1 MLLPVY
7 LLAWKMES
15 GTIILNDTTVNPNW
29 TTVTLKQTYDKT
41 PLIFALP
48 DEGSGYS
55 GDDPAALRIQNITTS
70 GFEILQV
77 EPNNQDGLHSDMN
90 VSYIAIEPGEYTLN
104 GAKIIASTIPT
115 QKVQANTNAGYF
127 PGLSTEWENISF
139 PLSSFNSSPIVLGMI
154 QGLANENNNIPN
166 QPSSVW
172 LTVAMDNVTAGG
184 FDVALERAEVND
196 GALITNDETIA
207 YLAIDGDI
215 QGSLYDTQCN
225 NIEYET
231 ILETGVQGWGN
242 GCYQKNFQNTYAS
255 FPNVI
260 GKQTTRNGNNGGW
273 LRRCDIDTDFVGLT
287 IDEDIFADTER
298 NHIAENVALFVFAND
313 FVYDS
318 TKTLDCGLVAE
329 YRMDECYWLNNS
341 ATPGDVKDTS
351 VNGYEATSSGSA
363 SIDQVIKQI
372 NSAGSFGSSGDRIT
386 LEDSTVLNSLTNKLT
401 ISAWLYPTSFT
412 GWSSAV
418 QKTSSEDWSDGFGL
432 IHNSG
437 DGTNITFY
445 INTAL
450 SGEGRA
456 SVALDLDSW
465 NHIVGVYNGS
475 SVQIYKNGV
484 LAGSSPFST
493 DVINS
498 NQALNI
504 GNDISDASYNDVWEG
519 NLDEVKL
526 WDRALNDQEIE
537 NMESN
542 ESIGNNYDG
551 TTRAPVTCNATV
563 NANSWEL
570 VGIPIDVRTDPKT
583 VTETFQGMT
592 GTYGTDWRIYR
603 RDYSDSNNSS
613 WYTYLDDPD
622 TNMTE
627 FGKGYW
633 LGNASSTQETWN
645 VDGTQAVDYDSAQAD
660 CPATQCVEI
669 DIKSV
674 SLDANATPP
683 DDLLG
688 TGPYR
693 YNLSGFIGKTPVDWA
708 DCRFIVDG
716 TVLTPTAAELAGYA
730 SKQIWQYNPGS
741 GANAN
746 GYTTCDDTTP
756 GSCLLEPYNGFW
768 VELHGPTKDKT
779 VKLLIPQE

>member
-1 MLLPVY
+1 MIKKILILLMLLPVY

-29 TTVTLKQTYDKT
+29 TTVTLKQTYDTT

-48 DEGSGYS
+48 DEGSGHN

-115 QKVQANTNAGYF
+115 QKVQANTNTGYF
-127 PGLSTEWENISF
+127 PGLPTEWENISF
-139 PLSSFNSSPIVLGMI
+139 PLSSFNSSPVVLGMI

-318 TKTLDCGLVAE
+318 SKTLNCGLVAE
-329 YRMDECYWLNNS
+329 YRLDECYWLNNS
-341 ATPGDVKDTS
+341 ATPGDVKDNS
-351 VNGYEATSSGSA
+351 VNAFHGTSSGTVQPVTDA
-363 SIDQVIKQI
+363 QI
-372 NSAGSFGSSGDRIT
+372 GRSSGDFSAQNGISDGFISVDHDT
-386 LEDSTVLNSLTNKLT
+386 AFEFADEMT
-401 ISAWLYPTSFT
+401 ISAWVNADVL
-412 GWSSAV
+412 GN
-418 QKTSSEDWSDGFGL
+418 DWSVIASKFSSQSWTDGWGL
-432 IHNSG
+432 FHWGGHTDEIGFIIFTPNYSYVEA
-437 DGTNITFY
+437 TVTLNQWT
-445 INTAL
+445 
-450 SGEGRA
+450 
-456 SVALDLDSW
+456 
-465 NHIVGVYNGS
+465 HIVGKYDGTEIKLYVDGVEIS
-475 SVQIYKNGV
+475 SAPV
-484 LAGSSPFST
+484 AGSISNSITTFDIGAGKTGAGTNEPF
-493 DVINS
+493 
-498 NQALNI
+498 
-504 GNDISDASYNDVWEG
+504 EG
-519 NLDEVKL
+519 KIDEVKI
-526 WDRALNDQEIE
+526 WNRALSDQEIA

-570 VGIPIDVRTDPKT
+570 VGIPIDLRTDPKT

-603 RDYSDSNNSS
+603 RDYSDTNNSS

-622 TNMTE
+622 NNMTE

-633 LGNASSTQETWN
+633 LGNASSTTETWDVN
-645 VDGTQAVDYDSAQAD
+645 GTQAVEYDSTHPD
-660 CPATQCVEI
+660 CPANQCVEI
-669 DIKSV
+669 DVKSV
-674 SLDANATPP
+674 SLDFTTDPN
-683 DDLLG
+683 DG
-688 TGPYR
+688 TGPYQ
-693 YNLSGFIGKTPVDWA
+693 V
-708 DCRFIVDG
+708 
-716 TVLTPTAAELAGYA
+716 
-730 SKQIWQYNPGS
+730 
-741 GANAN
+741 
-746 GYTTCDDTTP
+746 
-756 GSCLLEPYNGFW
+756 
-768 VELHGPTKDKT
+768 
-779 VKLLIPQE
+779 